1 MMTLYYHPS
10 ANTENNTATTMTSNK
25 KQHNRHRRR
34 HSSQDYDSLEEDERD
49 QNDQHLSLFD
59 DCCTY
64 MHLAIATVLGD
75 DYSNNGYVL
84 DNDACGSSSRR
95 ISKKTYYDLVLL
107 GKDDDNDTYDD
118 TYDDTYCD
126 DGDNTTLTY
135 PLEEGDNDTS
145 TWNDTGNTSKA
156 TIVVDKVP
164 PRLVQVSDDE
174 QEDQTLTVKSD
185 DVSLLEFVRAL
196 KFTDESQ
203 QQQSG
208 RKLKSSLKKQTQQGT
223 RQSTNRDIPET
234 PKVVSFAP
242 KHSRRKKTAAKKPF
256 SLLSSNTDHSNR
268 SSNTMRLY
276 NHYTDS
282 NDDVP
287 FDEPI

>member
-1 MMTLYYHPS
+1 MMTLY
-10 ANTENNTATTMTSNK
+10 ADTENTSTTMTSNN
-25 KQHNRHRRR
+25 KQHHRHRRR
-34 HSSQDYDSLEEDERD
+34 HSSQDYDSLEEDEKN

-59 DCCTY
+59 DCCSY

-75 DYSNNGYVL
+75 DYSNNDYVL

-95 ISKKTYYDLVLL
+95 ISKKTYYNLVLL
-107 GKDDDNDTYDD
+107 GKDDENDTCDD

-145 TWNDTGNTSKA
+145 TWNDNDKATTTSGSTSKA

-164 PRLVQVSDDE
+164 PRLVKVSDDE

-196 KFTDESQ
+196 KFTDLEQ
-203 QQQSG
+203 QP
-208 RKLKSSLKKQTQQGT
+208 RALKSSLKKQTQPGT
-223 RQSTNRDIPET
+223 RQSINRDIPET

-242 KHSRRKKTAAKKPF
+242 KHSRRKITAAKKPF

-268 SSNTMRLY
+268 SNTMRLY
-276 NHYTDS
+276 NHYMDS